1 MRFEQI
7 KKHKRDSKVH
17 KLINQFLETRYDAVE
32 VINEEDYEN
41 DIAMTQAI
49 RFAIKN
55 HYNGKVEVSRKGQRV
70 TLRKIKAGE

>member
-7 KKHKRDSKVH
+7 KKYKRDSKVH
-17 KLINQFLETRYDAVE
+17 KLIDQFLETKYDAVE

-41 DIAMTQAI
+41 DTAMTQAI

-70 TLRKIKAGE
+70 TLRKVKTEE